1 MEQAMTKEFEVN
13 DDTVQDQGR
22 QTREPSGGKP
32 RQQRVEGK
40 ALRVNENSVED
51 REPSALPAPP
61 EQRSGDRPKP
71 HKVEG
76 KALRMNDNSVDDQ
89 KPAGSS
95 VPPHR
100 E

>member
-1 MEQAMTKEFEVN
+1 MN
-13 DDTVQDQGR
+13 DDTVQNQGR
-22 QTREPSGGKP
+22 QTRELSVDKP

-40 ALRVNENSVED
+40 ALRVNENSIED
-51 REPSALPAPP
+51 REPSASPPQP
-61 EQRSGDRPKP
+61 EQRSGERPQS

-76 KALRMNDNSVDDQ
+76 KALRVNDNSVDDQ
-89 KPAGSS
+89 EPAGSS

>member
-1 MEQAMTKEFEVN
+1 MTKEFEMD
-13 DDTVQDQGR
+13 DDTVQNQCR
-22 QTREPSGGKP
+22 QPQEQSGDKP
-32 RQQRVEGK
+32 RQHRVEGK

-51 REPSALPAPP
+51 RDPSALPASPD
-61 EQRSGDRPKP
+61 QRSGDLLKP

-76 KALRMNDNSVDDQ
+76 KALRVNKNSVDDQ
-89 KPAGSS
+89 EPARSP

>member
-1 MEQAMTKEFEVN
+1 MTKEFEMN
-13 DDTVQDQGR
+13 DDTVQKQGR
-22 QTREPSGGKP
+22 QPL
-32 RQQRVEGK
+32 QQPAENTNRRRVRGK

-51 REPSALPAPP
+51 RDPSALPASPD
-61 EQRSGDRPKP
+61 QRSGDLLKP

-76 KALRMNDNSVDDQ
+76 KALRVNENSVDDQ
-89 KPAGSS
+89 EPARSP